1 MLQAAVVALALLYLY
16 RESLLGYLGDQ
27 HYQEHFV
34 YLWGFLFLAL
44 CRSLK
49 GPFRGRF
56 DFAGSRD
63 RIGLAVVLVAY
74 ALAFLSA
81 AAGSS
86 SAAPSTT

>member
-44 CRSLK
+44 
-49 GPFRGRF
+49 
-56 DFAGSRD
+56 
-63 RIGLAVVLVAY
+63 
-74 ALAFLSA
+74 AFLAWRFGVSKYTST
-81 AAGSS
+81 GS
-86 SAAPSTT
+86 